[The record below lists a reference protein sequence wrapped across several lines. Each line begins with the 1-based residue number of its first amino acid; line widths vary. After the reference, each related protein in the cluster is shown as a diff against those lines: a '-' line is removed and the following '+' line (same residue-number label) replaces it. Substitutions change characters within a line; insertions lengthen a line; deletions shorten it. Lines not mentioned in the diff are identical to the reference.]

1 MSIIKLLKKKTTVAE
16 DINTNLLAE
25 KGSLVELLRDLAVD
39 DEMYETTLDRIETI
53 DGLLIKKEKKKFKAD
68 PVVVAAFISTLGFV
82 GVSLASMKYE
92 DDWNIIQHT
101 AGKTAMNKIGRWY
114 TWGDI
119 RLFFFFWK
127 SLRRTRKW
135 N

>member
-1 MSIIKLLKKKTTVAE
+1 MLYLSSFTFTIVEREDKIMSIIGKVFKKKTTVAE
-16 DINTNLLAE
+16 GINTNLLAE

-68 PVVVAAFISTLGFV
+68 PVIVAAFISTLGFV

-92 DDWNIIQHT
+92 DDGNIIQHT
-101 AGKTAMNKIGRWY
+101 AGKTAMNKLGR
-114 TWGDI
+114 
-119 RLFFFFWK
+119 
-127 SLRRTRKW
+127 
-135 N
+135 

>member
-1 MSIIKLLKKKTTVAE
+1 MSSFTSTIVEREDKIMSIITKLLKKKTTEAE

-25 KGSLVELLRDLAVD
+25 KGSLVELLRDLAVE

-68 PVVVAAFISTLGFV
+68 PVIVAAFISTLGFV

-92 DDWNIIQHT
+92 DDGNIIQHT
-101 AGKTAMNKIGRWY
+101 AGKTAMNKLGR
-114 TWGDI
+114 
-119 RLFFFFWK
+119 
-127 SLRRTRKW
+127 
-135 N
+135 

>member
-1 MSIIKLLKKKTTVAE
+1 MSSFTSSIVEREDKIMSIITKLFKKKTTVAE

-68 PVVVAAFISTLGFV
+68 PVIVAAFVSTLGFV

-92 DDWNIIQHT
+92 DDGNIIQHT
-101 AGKTAMNKIGRWY
+101 AGKTAMNKLGR
-114 TWGDI
+114 
-119 RLFFFFWK
+119 
-127 SLRRTRKW
+127 
-135 N
+135 

>member
-1 MSIIKLLKKKTTVAE
+1 MSLSFLSFTCPIVEREDNIMSIITKVLKKKTTVAE

-68 PVVVAAFISTLGFV
+68 PVILAAFISTLGFV

-92 DDWNIIQHT
+92 DDGNIIQHT
-101 AGKTAMNKIGRWY
+101 AGKTAMNKLGR
-114 TWGDI
+114 
-119 RLFFFFWK
+119 
-127 SLRRTRKW
+127 
-135 N
+135 